1 MTGEEVFLRGL
12 YELVSGDNQER
23 ICLNVFGREYSIQS
37 RAYTFF
43 ITHIHA
49 NFEHHLSKINLDC
62 FYQNTL
68 FEKSAAAI
76 ETKIDC
82 CECSNLVFLPSHIRG
97 KNTCIVFSSNS
108 KSISSGLDAKNSIL
122 LHHHDLL
129 TDTQMVL

>member
-49 NFEHHLSKINLDC
+49 NFEHHLLKIKLDC
-62 FYQNTL
+62 FYQNTFL
-68 FEKSAAAI
+68 KKVQLLSKRKWIAVSAAI
-76 ETKIDC
+76 WCFYLPIFVVQT
-82 CECSNLVFLPSHIRG
+82 LV
-97 KNTCIVFSSNS
+97 
-108 KSISSGLDAKNSIL
+108 
-122 LHHHDLL
+122 
-129 TDTQMVL
+129 